1 MGMARRAAKGGL
13 KRNPLAGRVKQERRR
28 FMLGQWKDQTI
39 AMARSPNAERALF
52 AVSFAE
58 SSFFPIPPDL
68 MLGPMAAAE
77 PSKWLR
83 YALVCTIAS
92 VLGGLAGYAIGMFL
106 MDSVGGAILN
116 FFGYAGER
124 EMELRAFY
132 DQWGAWFIFLK
143 GLTPIPYKLVTIL
156 SGAMHF
162 SLPIFIAA
170 SILTRGLR
178 FLAVAWIFQRF
189 GPQIAPVLE
198 KRLGLVLLGVAV
210 VIVLAVLALRFMH

>member
-1 MGMARRAAKGGL
+1 MLTAL
-13 KRNPLAGRVKQERRR
+13 KDR
-28 FMLGQWKDQTI
+28 TI
-39 AMARSPNAERALF
+39 ALARSPNAERALF

-58 SSFFPIPPDL
+58 SSFFPVPPDL
-68 MLGPMAAAE
+68 VLGPMAAAE

-83 YALVCTIAS
+83 YAFTCTVAS

-106 MDSVGGAILN
+106 MDQIGRHILN
-116 FFGYAGER
+116 FFGYSGDR

-162 SLPIFIAA
+162 SLPIFVVA
-170 SILTRGLR
+170 SIITRGLR
-178 FLAVAWIFQRF
+178 FAAVAWVFQRF
-189 GPQIAPVLE
+189 GPQIAPVME
-198 KRLGLVLLGVAV
+198 KRLGLVLVGVAV
-210 VIVLAVLALRFMH
+210 VIVLVLVALRYLH